1 MLVDGRR
8 TLLLLAVISVLPM
21 FAAYVVYRNWHPTHS
36 VNYGE
41 LLATTRLPNGELTD
55 LAGKGFSSDAL
66 HGKWQ
71 LVTIQPPSCDSRCQR
86 SLYYIRQVRL
96 TQGEN
101 RSRIGRLWLLSG
113 TGTPDPK
120 LLAEHPGL
128 LVARALNP
136 AWLSAF
142 PAKGDRS
149 AHIYLIDPLGN
160 FVLRYDD
167 GADPKGMIKDL
178 TRLLQVSQ
186 IG

>member
-1 MLVDGRR
+1 MLSNGRR
-8 TLLLLAVISVLPM
+8 TLLLLAVISVLPVL
-21 FAAYVVYRNWHPTHS
+21 AAYVVYLNWRPAHR
-36 VNYGE
+36 VNHGE
-41 LLATTRLPNGELTD
+41 LLATHKLPGGLLTD
-55 LAGKGFSSDAL
+55 LTGKAFSSDVL

-71 LVTIQPPSCDSRCQR
+71 LVTIQPPSCGQRCQR

-96 TQGEN
+96 SQGEN
-101 RSRIGRLWLLSG
+101 MSRIGRLWLLSSAG
-113 TGTPDPK
+113 APDPK

-128 LVARALNP
+128 LVARAQDP

-142 PAKGDRS
+142 PAKGDPS

-167 GADPKGMIKDL
+167 GADPKGMIEDL

>member
-1 MLVDGRR
+1 MLSNGRR
-8 TLLLLAVISVLPM
+8 TLLLLAVVSVLPLLT
-21 FAAYVVYRNWHPTHS
+21 AYVVFLNWRPAHSINHGELIATHS
-36 VNYGE
+36 
-41 LLATTRLPNGELTD
+41 LPSAQLSD
-55 LAGKGFSSDAL
+55 LAGKPFSSDVL

-71 LVTIQPPSCDSRCQR
+71 LVTIQPPSCDQRCQR

-96 TQGEN
+96 AQGEN
-101 RSRIGRLWLLSG
+101 MSRVGRLWLLSG
-113 TGTPDPK
+113 AGAPDPK

-128 LVARALNP
+128 LVARAQNP

-142 PAKGDRS
+142 PAKEDRS

>member
-1 MLVDGRR
+1 MVSNGRR
-8 TLLLLAVISVLPM
+8 TLLLLAVISVLPLLG
-21 FAAYVVYRNWHPTHS
+21 AYAVYKVWRPAHS

-41 LLATTRLPNGELTD
+41 LIATHRLPPGQLTD
-55 LAGKGFSSDAL
+55 LAGKTFSSDVL

-71 LVTIQPPSCDSRCQR
+71 LVTIQPPSCDPRCQR

-101 RSRIGRLWLLSG
+101 MSRVGRLWLLSG
-113 TGTPDPK
+113 AGTPDPK

-128 LVARALNP
+128 LVARAP
-136 AWLSAF
+136 DSAWLAAF
-142 PAKGDRS
+142 PAKQDRS

-167 GADPKGMIKDL
+167 GADPKGMINDL
-178 TRLLQVSQ
+178 TRLLKVSQ

>member
-1 MLVDGRR
+1 M
-8 TLLLLAVISVLPM
+8 LPM
-21 FAAYVVYRNWHPTHS
+21 LAAYVVYLNWRPAHS
-36 VNYGE
+36 VNHGE
-41 LLATTRLPNGELTD
+41 LIASRRLPSGLLTD
-55 LAGKGFSSDAL
+55 LAGKPFSSDVL

-71 LVTIQPPSCDSRCQR
+71 LVTIQPPSCDRRCQR

-101 RSRIGRLWLLSG
+101 MSRVGRLWLLSG
-113 TGTPDPK
+113 AGVPDPK
-120 LLAEHPGL
+120 LLAEHSGL
-128 LVARALNP
+128 LVARAQDP

-142 PAKGDRS
+142 PAKRDPS